1 VVLQLINKQHMD
13 EKLDIIIGKI
23 NKISTEL
30 KEFKT
35 EMIGFKNE
43 MYSFREEMLFFRKD
57 MYRFKTNTESNFK
70 ELFEVNR
77 FTGNFFQGHEDRIV
91 ALENSR

>member
-1 VVLQLINKQHMD
+1 MD
-13 EKLDIIIGKI
+13 EKLDIIIGEI
-23 NKISTEL
+23 SKISTEL

-35 EMIGFKNE
+35 EMYSFRDE

-77 FTGNFFQGHEDRIV
+77 FTGNFFQGHEDRISI
-91 ALENSR
+91 LENSR